1 MQLTIHKTVGNKQ
14 NSIVKK
20 EFKKYLD
27 NYIGL
32 FPDLN
37 PEEVTFLR
45 SYLTIEEYSKKDFLF
60 KSGQIQKEIGFVCEG
75 LLRRYYINEKGNKIT
90 TGFINENKYATDYPA
105 FIRQIPTKYFVE
117 CLEPSIIIKLPYDKI
132 QEGYSK
138 FKSSEMY
145 GRLIA
150 EYVLTVQ
157 TDRVES
163 FLFKNAEER
172 YLDFIMHN
180 KDIINRISISHL
192 ASLLGIERQSLSRIR
207 SKLVKK

>member
-1 MQLTIHKTVGNKQ
+1 MKQ
-14 NSIVKK
+14 D
-20 EFKKYLD
+20 FKKYIES
-27 NYIGL
+27 YIEL

-37 PEEVTFLR
+37 SEEVAFLK
-45 SYLTIEEYSKKDFLF
+45 SYLTIEEYSKKNFLF
-60 KSGQIQKEIGFVCEG
+60 KSGEVQKEIGFICKG

-105 FIRQIPTKYFVE
+105 FIRQIPSKYFIE

-132 QEGYSK
+132 QEGYDK
-138 FKSSEMY
+138 FKRSEMY

-172 YLDFIMHN
+172 YLDFIQQN
-180 KDIINRISISHL
+180 KDIINRISLSHL
-192 ASLLGIERQSLSRIR
+192 ASYLGIERQSLSRIR
-207 SKLVKK
+207 SKLTKK

>member
-1 MQLTIHKTVGNKQ
+1 MQQ
-14 NSIVKK
+14 
-20 EFKKYLD
+20 EFKKYIEAYLK
-27 NYIGL
+27 L

-37 PEEVTFLR
+37 SEELAFLA
-45 SYLTIEEYSKKDFLF
+45 SYLTIEKYDKKTFLF
-60 KSGQIQKEIGFVCEG
+60 KSGEVQKEVGFVCKG

-105 FIRQIPTKYFVE
+105 FTRQKTSKYFIE

-132 QEGYSK
+132 QEGYRK
-138 FKSSEMY
+138 FKASEMY

-163 FLFKNAEER
+163 FLFENAEER
-172 YLDFIMHN
+172 YLNFIEQN
-180 KDIINRISISHL
+180 KDIINRISLSHL
-192 ASLLGIERQSLSRIR
+192 ASYLGIERQSLSRIR
-207 SKLVKK
+207 SKIAKK

>member
-1 MQLTIHKTVGNKQ
+1 MKQ
-14 NSIVKK
+14 
-20 EFKKYLD
+20 EFKQYIKSYLK
-27 NYIGL
+27 L

-37 PEEVTFLR
+37 PNELAYFN
-45 SYLTIEEYSKKDFLF
+45 SYLIIDEYKKKDFLF
-60 KSGQIQKEIGFVCEG
+60 KSGEVQKEVGFVSKG

-90 TGFINENKYATDYPA
+90 TGFINENKYATDYPS
-105 FIRQIPTKYFVE
+105 FIRQIPSKYFIE
-117 CLEPSIIIKLPYDKI
+117 CLEPSVIIKLPYEKI
-132 QEGYSK
+132 HEGYRK
-138 FKSSEMY
+138 YKTIEMY

-172 YLDFIMHN
+172 YLDFVEQN
-180 KDIINRISISHL
+180 KDIINRISLSHL

-207 SKLVKK
+207 SKIAKKGFVTNVSGTSK

>member
-1 MQLTIHKTVGNKQ
+1 MQQ
-14 NSIVKK
+14 
-20 EFKKYLD
+20 EFKKYIESYLK
-27 NYIGL
+27 L

-37 PEEVTFLR
+37 SEELAFLS
-45 SYLTIEEYSKKDFLF
+45 SYLTVAEYDKKEFLF
-60 KSGQIQKEIGFVCEG
+60 KSGEVQKEVGFVCKG

-90 TGFINENKYATDYPA
+90 TGFINENNYATDYPA
-105 FIRQIPTKYFVE
+105 FIRQKPSKYFIE
-117 CLEPSIIIKLPYDKI
+117 CLEPSIVIKLPYAKI

-138 FKSSEMY
+138 FKASEMY

-172 YLDFIMHN
+172 YLDFIAQN
-180 KDIINRISISHL
+180 KDIINRISLSHL
-192 ASLLGIERQSLSRIR
+192 ASHLGIERQSLTRIR
-207 SKLVKK
+207 SKIAKK

>member
-1 MQLTIHKTVGNKQ
+1 MKKD
-14 NSIVKK
+14 IVKK
-20 EFKKYLD
+20 EFKQ
-27 NYIGL
+27 YIESYIKL

-37 PEEVTFLR
+37 SEEISFLK
-45 SYLTIEEYSKKDFLF
+45 SYLIVEEYAKKDFLF
-60 KSGQIQKEIGFVCEG
+60 KSGEIQKEIGFVCKG
-75 LLRRYYINEKGNKIT
+75 LLRRYYINDKGNVIT
-90 TGFINENKYATDYPA
+90 TGFVNENKYATDYPA
-105 FIRQIPTKYFVE
+105 FIRQTPSKYFIE
-117 CLEPSIIIKLPYDKI
+117 CLEPSTIIKLPYHKI
-132 QEGYSK
+132 QESYQL
-138 FKSSEMY
+138 FKTSEMY

-172 YLDFIMHN
+172 YLDFIKHN
-180 KDIINRISISHL
+180 QDIINRISLSHL

>member
-1 MQLTIHKTVGNKQ
+1 M
-14 NSIVKK
+14 KK
-20 EFKKYLD
+20 ELKKYFD
-27 NYIGL
+27 SYIGL

-37 PEEVTFLR
+37 SEEVAFFK
-45 SYLTIEEYSKKDFLF
+45 SYLTIEEYAKKDFLF
-60 KSGQIQKEIGFVCEG
+60 MSGEVQKEVGFVCKG

-90 TGFINENKYATDYPA
+90 TGFVNENKYATDYPA
-105 FIRQIPTKYFVE
+105 FIRQIPTKYFIE
-117 CLEPSIIIKLPYDKI
+117 CLEPSIIIKLPYNKI

-138 FKSSEMY
+138 FKTSEMY

-172 YLDFIMHN
+172 YLDFIKHN
-180 KDIINRISISHL
+180 KDIINRISNSHL

-207 SKLVKK
+207 SKLAKK

>member
-1 MQLTIHKTVGNKQ
+1 MKQ
-14 NSIVKK
+14 D
-20 EFKKYLD
+20 FKKYIES
-27 NYIGL
+27 YIEL

-37 PEEVTFLR
+37 SEEIVFLK

-60 KSGQIQKEIGFVCEG
+60 KSGEVQKEIGFICKG

-90 TGFINENKYATDYPA
+90 TGFINEDKYATDYPA
-105 FIRQIPTKYFVE
+105 FIRQIPSKYFIE

-132 QEGYSK
+132 QEGYDK
-138 FKSSEMY
+138 FKRSEMY

-172 YLDFIMHN
+172 YLDFIQQN
-180 KDIINRISISHL
+180 KDIINRISLSHL
-192 ASLLGIERQSLSRIR
+192 ASHLGIERQSLSRIR
-207 SKLVKK
+207 SKLTKK